1 MRNIINR
8 HFKVQRNDGTIKE
21 FVLLQDSGQF
31 KSVCYDYL
39 DSRGCTTKAL
49 TGHDVSISDTL
60 DECKKRTKKLVLLQE
75 IMETQNIDNEYE
87 AEQILKF
94 GEIRVTRQE
103 MIDAVNSGDADYARS
118 IFAKTM

>member
-1 MRNIINR
+1 MKNIINR
-8 HFKVQRNDGTIKE
+8 HFKVTRADGTTKE
-21 FVLLQDSGQF
+21 FVLLRDGDNY
-31 KSVCYDYL
+31 KSVCYDYI
-39 DSRGCTTKAL
+39 DSNGCVTKPL

-60 DECKKRTKKLVLLQE
+60 EGCKERTKKLVLLQE